1 LTPFHFNSL
10 RDGKVLAMFF
20 CALFVS
26 FIVISFFLFEEKNR
40 AKDDINKS
48 YELIVIFLCEEENKE
63 GEEIRGSYGHWFL
76 H

>member
-1 LTPFHFNSL
+1 
-10 RDGKVLAMFF
+10 
-20 CALFVS
+20 
-26 FIVISFFLFEEKNR
+26 LFEEKNR